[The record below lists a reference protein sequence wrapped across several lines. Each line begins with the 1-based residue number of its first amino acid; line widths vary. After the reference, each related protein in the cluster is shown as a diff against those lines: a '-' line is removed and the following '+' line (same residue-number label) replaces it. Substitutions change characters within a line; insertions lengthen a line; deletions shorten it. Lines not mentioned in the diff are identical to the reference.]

1 MTFPMPRSSRTPGAP
16 PNASSRRHRR
26 AGLLVPLL
34 ALLLCTAVPAQA
46 SQEWFVAVGG
56 TGNGTAAAPLGSIQA
71 ALQAAQPGDTITVQ
85 PGTYKELLTTV
96 RGGQADA
103 PITVRSAKGRG
114 SVVVAR
120 SGQVANIR
128 HAYVVVDGLVFDGGF
143 AAADAVRVTSAANF
157 FVLRNAEVRRSG
169 RDCIDMAGPTGV
181 LIEKSSINH
190 CLWWDGAR
198 QDAHAIVAGPV
209 RDLTL
214 RELDI
219 HTFSGDGLQLD
230 PGRSLPGW
238 DNVVVEK
245 STFRLAPLPTSQ
257 NGFPAG
263 VVPGENGIDTKT
275 NASAPRGRMTITDT
289 TAEGFGAGLI
299 TNMAAFNLKEQVDV
313 TVDRATVSRSE
324 IAFRVRGPG
333 SNGGAWVRLRN
344 AVVHDVTTGI
354 RYEDDIEVLDVA
366 FTTFGRNVT
375 RPIRAASSGWGGVTV
390 ANTLVLG
397 TSLPQEA
404 PAAAGNL
411 VVSSAAFV
419 NAAANDYQLTVGSPA
434 IDAAR
439 AGAEVAADRIGTTRP
454 QGVAS
459 DVGAYERPVAA
470 QAPAAPTGL
479 GARALLS
486 GAKASVSLSWRD
498 TATNETAFEL
508 QRSVNGTSFSAL
520 ATPAA
525 NTTTFVDTTVAR
537 RTRYWYR
544 VRAVNAAGASAFS
557 GTVSVTT
564 K

>member
-1 MTFPMPRSSRTPGAP
+1 MTAAMPRSHSTTCGS
-16 PNASSRRHRR
+16 PNALSRLHRH
-26 AGLLVPLL
+26 ATLVVPLL
-34 ALLLCTAVPAQA
+34 AWMLCAAAPAQA
-46 SQEWFVAVGG
+46 SQEWFVAVGS
-56 TGNGTAAAPLGSIQA
+56 TGNGTAAAPFGSIQA
-71 ALQAAQPGDTITVQ
+71 ALQAAQPGDIITVQ
-85 PGTYKELLTTV
+85 PGTYKELLATV
-96 RGGQADA
+96 RGGQPDA

-114 SVVVAR
+114 SVVVTR

-128 HAYVVVDGLVFDGGF
+128 HPYVIVDGLVFDGGF
-143 AAADAVRVTSAANF
+143 AAADTIRVTSAANF

-181 LIEKSSINH
+181 LIEKSSINR

-238 DNVVVEK
+238 DNVVIEQ
-245 STFRLAPLPTSQ
+245 STFRLTPLATSE

-263 VVPGENGIDTKT
+263 VVPGENGVDTKT

-313 TVDRATVSRSE
+313 TVDRVTVSRSE

-333 SNGGAWVRLRN
+333 SNGGAWVRVRN
-344 AVVHDVTTGI
+344 AVMHDVTTGI
-354 RYEDDIEVLDVA
+354 RYEDDIELLDVG

-375 RPIRAASSGWGGVTV
+375 RPLRAASSGWGGVTI

-404 PAAAGNL
+404 PAGAGNL
-411 VVSSAAFV
+411 VVSSGAFV
-419 NAAANDYQLTVGSPA
+419 NAAANDYQLLAGAPA

-439 AGAEVAADRIGTTRP
+439 AVMDVATDRVGLARP
-454 QGVAS
+454 QGVAA

-486 GAKASVSLSWRD
+486 GTKASVSLSWRD
-498 TATNETAFEL
+498 NATNETAFQL
-508 QRSVNGTSFSAL
+508 QRSVNGSSFTAL
-520 ATPAA
+520 ASPAA

-537 RTRYWYR
+537 RTKYWYR

-564 K
+564 Q

>member
-1 MTFPMPRSSRTPGAP
+1 MTLRISLSRCTPDVP
-16 PNASSRRHRR
+16 SHTPSHRQGQ

-34 ALLLCTAVPAQA
+34 AVMVCLAAPVHA

-71 ALQAAQPGDTITVQ
+71 ALQVAQPGDTVTVQ
-85 PGTYKELLTTV
+85 PGTYAELLTTV
-96 RGGQADA
+96 RGGQPDA

-120 SGQVANIR
+120 SGQVADIR
-128 HAYVVVDGLVFDGGF
+128 HAHIVLDGLVLDGGF
-143 AAADAVRVTSAANF
+143 AAADTVRVTSAAHF
-157 FVLRNAEVRRSG
+157 FVLRNADVRRSG

-181 LIEKSSINH
+181 LIEKSSIHH
-190 CLWWDGAR
+190 CLWWNGAR

-238 DNVVVEK
+238 DNVVVER
-245 STFRLAPLPTSQ
+245 STFKLAPLPTSQ

-275 NASAPRGRMTITDT
+275 NVSAPRGRMTITDT
-289 TAEGFGAGLI
+289 VAEGFGAGLI
-299 TNMAAFNLKEQVDV
+299 TNMAAFNFKEQVDV
-313 TVDRATVSRSE
+313 TVDRVTVARSE

-333 SNGGAWVRLRN
+333 ANGGAWVRVRN
-344 AVVHDVTTGI
+344 AVVHDVATGV

-375 RPIRAASSGWGGVTV
+375 RPLRAASSGWGGVTV

-404 PAAAGNL
+404 PAASGNL
-411 VVSSAAFV
+411 AVSSAAFV
-419 NAAANDYQLTVGSPA
+419 DAAANDYRLPAGSPA
-434 IDAAR
+434 VDAAR
-439 AGAEVAADRIGTTRP
+439 AAVEVATDRIGTARP

-459 DVGAYERPVAA
+459 DVGAYERPAAA
-470 QAPAAPTGL
+470 QVPAAPTGL
-479 GARALLS
+479 SARALLS
-486 GAKASVSLSWRD
+486 GAKASVTLAWRD
-498 TATNETAFEL
+498 NATNETGVEL
-508 QRSVNGTSFSAL
+508 QRSVNGSSFTTL
-520 ATPAA
+520 ATLAA
-525 NTTTFVDTTVAR
+525 DTTTFVDATVAR
-537 RTRYWYR
+537 RTTYWYR
-544 VRAVNAAGASAFS
+544 VRAVNAAGSSGYS